1 MPADVRSDVR
11 RVAFREDK
19 SRSGSSRSSILKSDS
34 GAGSSST
41 GSSYSG
47 AHQSDRYDAADA
59 LYEVHALKDALAE
72 SVKQADSWKAKAHEI
87 DRELRK
93 ELGEAKSRVKA
104 LEAHCATVDDD
115 NKQLQREATKLR
127 DEVKSLKAQNASLQ
141 DDNDRL
147 KKKAEKQPAT
157 ASSPE
162 AGKLH
167 RSESRRS
174 KESDSDKEK
183 SRLKER
189 FVPRTENSS
198 ESSSSKRSS
207 SRAPRGSRRLSTASY
222 ADRPVYVEPFG
233 PGAARPSNTS
243 PTTPIA
249 TGGRRYDGYVATSK
263 TGYPAI
269 STLQDPA
276 YSSTPRSIDRPSVLY
291 SYTDA
296 SMQPNMNYED
306 GNYHAHPLPPRR

>member
-1 MPADVRSDVR
+1 MPADVR
-11 RVAFREDK
+11 RVSFREDK
-19 SRSGSSRSSILKSDS
+19 SRSGSSRSSVLKSES

-41 GSSYSG
+41 GSSFSG
-47 AHQSDRYDAADA
+47 ARQSDRYDAADA

-72 SVKQADSWKAKAHEI
+72 SVKQADLWKDKAHEV

-104 LEAHCATVDDD
+104 LEAHSAAIDDD
-115 NKQLQREATKLR
+115 KKQLQREMAKLK
-127 DEVKSLKAQNASLQ
+127 DEVKSLKTQNSSLQ
-141 DDNDRL
+141 IENDKL
-147 KKKAEKQPAT
+147 KKKTEKQPAA

-174 KESDSDKEK
+174 KESDSEKEK

-189 FVPRTENSS
+189 FVPRNENSS

-207 SRAPRGSRRLSTASY
+207 SRAPRSSRRMSTASY

-233 PGAARPSNTS
+233 PGASRPSNTS
-243 PTTPIA
+243 PTSPVSTG
-249 TGGRRYDGYVATSK
+249 GGRRLEGYIATST

-269 STLQDPA
+269 STLQDPV

-296 SMQPNMNYED
+296 SMYQED
-306 GNYHAHPLPPRR
+306 GNYHAHPLPRR